1 MTVDFDSISKDAN
14 RHPKLMSDTDVSN
27 IRSIVDANPALF
39 QLGWD
44 QPNTK
49 RRDSGVY
56 FKKSIKAGVEVDN
69 PKYAFL
75 FFMATEIPQYTL
87 FDGTVLDCSLFKYLD
102 GTRALWFDADD
113 PSTPE
118 WELVHFQDEPPVL
131 TPSIDAICQLA
142 ATVTGNTNT
151 QPLREYLEILDNIE
165 TDRHDWSFGTLWI
178 STKLKSI
185 KLGLNKNEEA
195 WVSSEVEG
203 ILDKVCGS
211 KNSHAYKNSEQMFST
226 LGLTQVESP
235 HSILTP
241 HVEFDADG
249 LKKELSF
256 EMGTSYSYN
265 APYGSQPMDDFPVF
279 NSYQSSY
286 NDGKGMIINDSRDYN
301 WISDDWREQLEV
313 WEQCENIQATFG
325 DVVVKATKD
334 GLTTELLYGLS
345 GAKTGQQ
352 PTTFKR
358 LGDLDYSF

>member
-1 MTVDFDSISKDAN
+1 
-14 RHPKLMSDTDVSN
+14 
-27 IRSIVDANPALF
+27 
-39 QLGWD
+39 
-44 QPNTK
+44 
-49 RRDSGVY
+49 
-56 FKKSIKAGVEVDN
+56 
-69 PKYAFL
+69 
-75 FFMATEIPQYTL
+75 
-87 FDGTVLDCSLFKYLD
+87 
-102 GTRALWFDADD
+102 
-113 PSTPE
+113 
-118 WELVHFQDEPPVL
+118 
-131 TPSIDAICQLA
+131 
-142 ATVTGNTNT
+142 
-151 QPLREYLEILDNIE
+151 
-165 TDRHDWSFGTLWI
+165 
-178 STKLKSI
+178 
-185 KLGLNKNEEA
+185 
-195 WVSSEVEG
+195 
-203 ILDKVCGS
+203 
-211 KNSHAYKNSEQMFST
+211 MFSI